1 MNKNDIMQI
10 IHWVIRAIVVW
21 YIFTGR
27 AHERFK
33 DIEHKNNDYYLN
45 EQRRWKSDSE
55 NDD

>member
-27 AHERFK
+27 AHERF
-33 DIEHKNNDYYLN
+33 NDFKRRNDQYYD
-45 EQRRWKSDSE
+45 ETKEKWKSDSE

>member
-10 IHWVIRAIVVW
+10 IHWVIRAIVIW